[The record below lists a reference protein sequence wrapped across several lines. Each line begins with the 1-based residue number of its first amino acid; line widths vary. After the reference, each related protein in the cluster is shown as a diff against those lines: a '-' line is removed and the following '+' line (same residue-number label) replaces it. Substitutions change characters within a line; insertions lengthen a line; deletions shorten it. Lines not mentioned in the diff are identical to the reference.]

1 MVQLHF
7 IFNNLQVSFRGKT
20 ITLLPKEFSLL
31 QFLHSHP
38 NQGFSRE
45 ALLDAV
51 WPLEVPVDRTVDD
64 HIYRLRK
71 KLKIWNQFIA
81 IETVRGVGYRLTYG
95 NHQEFVQPSM
105 EDKEFN
111 DQFGQIISKYH
122 LFGQGESMQAVADQ
136 QKVLGVNLN
145 PFYLMYMEIIKGN
158 WKVLLDEKIPYWN
171 RAYFMIV
178 LYGLLEDDPSIGC
191 RMIEKM
197 LQKNDLDTSR
207 KWELQGLD
215 LVFFLIWDNQI
226 EKASKYI
233 DWALE
238 MISRY
243 QLDTYHT
250 AVSLTQV
257 YVLLHQ
263 SLEKAKEKLGE
274 IEVLLKN
281 KPYLRERSYFDIAK
295 GIYQL
300 KNKEYEAGKHS
311 IHEGIEIMKSTK
323 FELQFFHSITHVFH
337 LLKQC
342 SGEKD
347 ELFTHYKKLRNNLFK
362 SFDGDL
368 LKNSLKNQ
376 LISFL

>member
-7 IFNNLQVSFRGKT
+7 HPSNLQVSFRGKT

-31 QFLHSHP
+31 QFLNTHP

-51 WPLEVPVDRTVDD
+51 WPLEAPVDRTVDD

-71 KLKIWNQFIA
+71 KLKIWNQFIL
-81 IETVRGVGYRLTYG
+81 IETVRGVGYRLTYLNEKG
-95 NHQEFVQPSM
+95 FIPPSI
-105 EDKEFN
+105 EDKDFN
-111 DQFGQIISKYH
+111 DQFSQIISKYH
-122 LFGQGESMQAVADQ
+122 LFGQGESMQVLSDQ
-136 QKVLGVNLN
+136 KKVLGVNLS
-145 PFYLMYMEIIKGN
+145 PFYSMYIEIIKGN
-158 WKVLLDEKIPYWN
+158 WKVLHDGKIPYWN

-197 LQKNDLDTSR
+197 LQKNDLEASR
-207 KWELQGLD
+207 KWELKGLD

-226 EKASKYI
+226 EKASEHV

-238 MISRY
+238 MVSKY
-243 QLDTYHT
+243 QLDTFHI

-257 YVLLHQ
+257 YVLLPQ
-263 SLEKAKEKLGE
+263 SLEEAKKKLLV
-274 IEVLLKN
+274 IEDLLKD
-281 KPYLRERSYFDIAK
+281 KPYLRERSHFEIAK

-300 KNKEYEAGKHS
+300 KNDEYEAGKHS

-323 FELQFFHSITHVFH
+323 FELQLFHSITHVYH
-337 LLKQC
+337 LLKQYA
-342 SGEKD
+342 GEKD
-347 ELFTHYKKLRNNLFK
+347 ELFSHYKKLRIHLFK
-362 SFDGDL
+362 KFDGDF
-368 LKNSLKNQ
+368 LKNSLKDQ
-376 LISFL
+376 LHSFL